1 MRYRLLTTI
10 ALVVIVGGLYLYTTR
25 DTDRQTE
32 PGSTQAPSQAPKSQP
47 ADDADSMKNL
57 KVD

>member
-1 MRYRLLTTI
+1 MRFRLLSTI
-10 ALVVIVGGLYLYTTR
+10 ALIAIVAGLYLYTTR
-25 DTDRQTE
+25 DTDHQSDT
-32 PGSTQAPSQAPKSQP
+32 GAATTTQPAKPTP